1 MGELIN
7 MIATNKISSPAAKS
21 LLKKMF
27 ETGGD
32 PSQLLESEGLTQV
45 SNQEEIER
53 IAKEIIEKNPKAVQ
67 DYKNG
72 KANAFQFLVGEMMAK
87 TRGTANPETV
97 RTSILKIIEG

>member
-1 MGELIN
+1 
-7 MIATNKISSPAAKS
+7 
-21 LLKKMF
+21 
-27 ETGGD
+27 
-32 PSQLLESEGLTQV
+32 
-45 SNQEEIER
+45 NQEEIER